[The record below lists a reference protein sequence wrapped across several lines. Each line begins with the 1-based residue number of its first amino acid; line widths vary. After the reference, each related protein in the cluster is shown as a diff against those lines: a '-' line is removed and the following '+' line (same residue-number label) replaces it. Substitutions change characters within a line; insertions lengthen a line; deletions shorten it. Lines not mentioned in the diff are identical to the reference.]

1 MKAAIILF
9 GAFVLIAGNKVNSP
23 PTPEECWA
31 AMQKHAPKKP
41 GPTQKEIQRA
51 TRNLT

>member
-31 AMQKHAPKKP
+31 EMKKHAPKKV
-41 GPTQKEIQRA
+41 PTQREIQRA